1 MQLNIRLRFPRA
13 FTIISSFLMLT
24 ALAANAQYKISGTV
38 IDDKNRPVKGA
49 NVYLDNTLDGG
60 TTDSLGIFRF
70 TTSEK
75 GNQTIVASEVSHEN
89 AGLPIV
95 IAGDMSGIVL
105 HMKANKVRDLDV
117 VTITAG
123 SFDASNDKSKTVLK
137 PLDIVTTAGANADVV
152 KAIEMLPGTQQT
164 GTDNGLFVRGGDAS
178 ELAILVDEMVVQ
190 NAFFSGP
197 PGVATRSRFGAFQY
211 QGVSFSSGGY
221 SARYGQALSGV
232 LELNT
237 TDMPDKSTVNM
248 GINMAGIYASGTKK
262 WKNSAL
268 DFGGGYNNLTPFYG
282 LATTNFKF
290 YDVPVGYTGN
300 LRYVWKPNKDGI
312 LKVSANGSY
321 TTSGIA
327 IPNPYRGIVDTGINT
342 LNPFARFGTDSAI
355 DFQTRDQYYYTN
367 ASYRQMF
374 KSKYSLYTAASYS
387 LDSTRNSFGANTT
400 NPVPIDEKDQRAQFR
415 IEGKDYF
422 TSRLNLMVGGE
433 VQNFSISKEFTDT
446 LREHFSETQLA
457 GYTDLEWTP
466 INILAIRPGLRYE
479 HSALLNTDHIAP
491 RISMAV
497 KTSSYSQVSLASG
510 IFYQNPDNL
519 YLLAGLRPGQQEAIH
534 YIANWQYSR
543 NDRILR
549 IEGYY
554 KQYKDLVLEKNDSI
568 FDPNTYRI
576 ITPYTVVDNSGYG
589 HAEGLELFYRDKKTV
604 KNLDYWISYS
614 YIDTKRKYANYPY
627 EATPTFIANHNL
639 NLVAK
644 YFVDKWQTNFSATY
658 SFASG
663 RPYYNP
669 AVPLNSQTFL
679 NDRTPDF
686 NNLALTVAYLHSFG
700 KWFTV
705 FYLSIDNITN
715 QHNIFGYRYN
725 YDATGAAYGSPNP
738 IVPALYRSIFLGV
751 NMSLTQFKKDEL

>member
-1 MQLNIRLRFPRA
+1 MKTHIHFRFFRPFA
-13 FTIISSFLMLT
+13 FLFSFLLVVAT
-24 ALAANAQYKISGTV
+24 ASAQYKISGTV
-38 IDDKNRPVKGA
+38 VDDKGRPVRGA
-49 NVYLDNTLDGG
+49 SVYLDNTIDGG
-60 TTDSLGIFRF
+60 TADSLGIFRF

-75 GNQTIVASEVSHEN
+75 GNQSIVASEVSHTTT
-89 AGLPIV
+89 GLPLV
-95 IAGDMSGIVL
+95 ITGDMSGIVL
-105 HMKANKVRDLDV
+105 RMKANKAHDLDAV
-117 VTITAG
+117 VITAG
-123 SFDASNDKSKTVLK
+123 SFDASNDKSKTVLR

-178 ELAILVDEMVVQ
+178 ELSILVDEMVVQ

-197 PGVATRSRFGAFQY
+197 PGVATRSRFGAFNY

-237 TDMPDKSTVNM
+237 TDLPDKSTVNL
-248 GINMAGIYASGTKK
+248 GVNMAGLYASGTKK

-268 DFGGGYNNLTPFYG
+268 DIGGSYNNLTPFYG

-290 YDVPVGYTGN
+290 YKVPVGASGN
-300 LRYVWKPNKDGI
+300 VRYVWKPNKDGI
-312 LKVSANGSY
+312 FKISANTSY
-321 TTSGIA
+321 MTSGID
-327 IPNPYRGIVDTGINT
+327 IPNPYAGVTNTVTGSY
-342 LNPFARFGTDSAI
+342 NPFAGLADTIPFVTKDM
-355 DFQTRDQYYYTN
+355 YYYAN
-367 ASYRQMF
+367 ASYKQMF
-374 KSKYSLYTAASYS
+374 KAKYSLYTAASYS
-387 LDSTRNSFGANTT
+387 LDTTKNSFGGI
-400 NPVPIDEKDQRAQFR
+400 PINEKDHRAQFR

-422 TSRLNLMVGGE
+422 TSRLNLLVGAE
-433 VQNFSISKEFTDT
+433 IQNFGIGKSFTDT
-446 LREHFSETQLA
+446 LHEKFTETQTA
-457 GYTDLEWTP
+457 GYAELEWTP
-466 INILAIRPGLRYE
+466 INLIAIRPGIRYE
-479 HSALLNTDHIAP
+479 HSALLNKDNIAP
-491 RISMAV
+491 RISMAI
-497 KTSSYSQVSLASG
+497 KTSDHSQVSLASG

-534 YIANWQYSR
+534 YIANWQYTK
-543 NDRILR
+543 NDRTLR

-554 KQYKDLVLEKNDSI
+554 KKYLNLVLERDTV
-568 FDPNTYRI
+568 FDPNSYRI
-576 ITPYTVVDNSGYG
+576 ITPYTQVDNSGYG
-589 HAEGLELFYRDKKTV
+589 YAQGLELFYRDKKTV

-614 YIDTKRKYANYPY
+614 YIDTKRKYANFPT
-627 EATPTFIANHNL
+627 EATPTYIADNNL

-658 SFASG
+658 SYASG

-669 AVPLNSQTFL
+669 NNPTFL
-679 NDRTPDF
+679 GDRTPDF

-715 QHNIFGYRYN
+715 QRNVFGYRYT
-725 YDATGAAYGSPNP
+725 YDANNVVTSAPPTP
-738 IVPALYRSIFLGV
+738 IVPALYRSIFFGV